1 MGVFDTLPQDG
12 KPMTA
17 TELAEKLGIDREL
30 LGK

>member
-12 KPMTA
+12 KAMTA
-17 TELAEKLGIDREL
+17 TGLAEKLGVDKEL